1 MGFGRAKLTNPT
13 TSSSVPCLEFP
24 LFFFFCYLPFRF
36 SSSFPFS
43 LPPSKRLLP
52 NEWFISILQPVARAH
67 RRPASLSGQT
77 ILSRAT
83 TTPRGKLVS
92 TTSLS
97 RATRFSAN
105 SFRTRSSPPRRNWL
119 TENEPPMS
127 RYSIPVPRLNV
138 FFSPSSAIFSLSP
151 TSSSSTSALSRSFTF
166 TRKRNVSIRTSEDN
180 KIENWKYFPRV
191 LSRYFFFFLSFFLF
205 FVDRNI
211 RIRSRAESI
220 MSPRLFFIKFER

>member
-97 RATRFSAN
+97 RATRFFAN
-105 SFRTRSSPPRRNWL
+105 SFRTRSSPPLRNWL

-138 FFSPSSAIFSLSP
+138 FFSPSSAVFSLSP
-151 TSSSSTSALSRSFTF
+151 TSSSFTF
-166 TRKRNVSIRTSEDN
+166 FYFYAEEKRFDSNVGG
-180 KIENWKYFPRV
+180 
-191 LSRYFFFFLSFFLF
+191 
-205 FVDRNI
+205 
-211 RIRSRAESI
+211 
-220 MSPRLFFIKFER
+220 